1 MGCVRSR
8 FSSVLG
14 NQFMAQT
21 FTPFVVPQMGLH
33 TLQRIPIPKSVL
45 PFQYEYILSRG
56 TEPVP
61 LFGVS
66 TPAQRGEG

>member
-14 NQFMAQT
+14 NQFMAPT

-33 TLQRIPIPKSVL
+33 TLQLYSD
-45 PFQYEYILSRG
+45 
-56 TEPVP
+56 TEISSAFPV
-61 LFGVS
+61 
-66 TPAQRGEG
+66 